1 MGLAFR
7 WYDTDPLLPLVAALL
22 FLCIGLILRLAGLRH
37 LPLILLGV
45 CLLGLWR
52 FETVQAEP
60 TPVLLRDGAQ
70 VTVRGKVANDPEA
83 TGGRIRFALD
93 VETLDGQLRQLDLG
107 FPVGTTRLLVYAHP
121 APELVSQRSLPY
133 FRFGDFLELSGRLQR
148 PQPIEGFDYPAYL
161 ESKGIFAVM
170 WASESAPL
178 AGDPERNEGE
188 YAWTNDEGLF
198 DRFKERVFDVRRQLF
213 RSLDESLPPEQAALA
228 QALLLGLRGQLPD
241 EVTENFRQTGTS
253 HLLAISGLHLGI
265 FLLVAVGVLQGT
277 LGRHTPTPLL
287 VTLCLVWLYVLL
299 SGAPPSV
306 IRAAIMGSI
315 YLAALGLGRPR
326 ESLLPALSLSALVMT
341 AVSPVLA
348 TQISFQ
354 LSFAAMAGIA
364 LSLPWQEA
372 TAKSIESHF
381 QTVNWQLGP
390 GLGAVLGWLAAG
402 MVISAAAT
410 LATLP
415 LVLVHFQQ
423 LPLLGIP
430 ATIIATPLLPF
441 CLVGAVAVAT
451 LGLVHPLLG
460 QAFGLVGAI
469 PLTLLL
475 QLVAWIPNWTV
486 AVTLEDSRLAWAWYG
501 ALLGVLVLA
510 NTRVYRLRV
519 LSRLRTIS
527 TATPLRDEVFVAGG
541 RLGGAPGGVILLA
554 VAMLVLAAI
563 YVTSQIIDGSD
574 NRLHV
579 HFLDVGQGDSIL
591 IELPGGGNVLV
602 DGGPDYAGGT
612 QAMAEILPA
621 WDRTLDLLVATHLDA
636 DHSRGLLKTLDNY
649 RVGLVLT
656 GAPHTESLLYPEW
669 KSALE
674 RGGHSAFK
682 VSAGQTVNLDGKV
695 SLRVLHPPSM
705 PLRGPAWDANN
716 NSVVIQLAYGEIT
729 FLLAGDIESEAER
742 YLVRNADSLESDVL
756 KAAHHGSNSSSTST
770 FLKAVNPD
778 WAVISAGQ
786 DNQYGHPHSDVL
798 SRLEQTVGKSGIF
811 DTATHGTISFST
823 DGERLWLRTER
834 GNPPAR
840 CRNSAGKFKSNNQNR
855 ALAAF
860 CGQPRNHSRSGE
872 LN

>member
-1 MGLAFR
+1 MKLTWLAAAWLLGLGLAFR
-7 WYDTDPLLPLVAALL
+7 WYDATPLLPLIAALL
-22 FLCIGLILRLAGLRH
+22 FLCVGLALRLAGLRH
-37 LPLILLGV
+37 LPLIMLGV
-45 CLLGLWR
+45 CLLGVWR

-60 TPVLLRDGAQ
+60 APVLLRDEAQ
-70 VTVRGKVANDPEA
+70 VTVRGKVADDPEA

-93 VETLDGQLRQLDLG
+93 VETLEGQVPALDMD
-107 FPVGTTRLLVYAHP
+107 FPVGSTRLLVYAHP
-121 APELVSQRSLPY
+121 APELVSQRPLPY
-133 FRFGDFLELSGRLQR
+133 FRFGDLLELSGRLQR

-161 ESKGIFAVM
+161 ESKGIFAVL
-170 WASESAPL
+170 WARESAPL
-178 AGDPERNEGE
+178 AGDPDRKAGG
-188 YAWTNDEGLF
+188 YALATGDALA
-198 DRFKERVFDVRRQLF
+198 DRFKGWVFDSRRHLF
-213 RSLDESLPPEQAALA
+213 RSLDKSLPPEQAALA
-228 QALLLGLRGQLPD
+228 QALLLGLRGQLPG

-277 LGRHTPTPLL
+277 LGRHTPAPLL
-287 VTLCLVWLYVLL
+287 VTLGLVWLYVLL

-326 ESLLPALSLSALVMT
+326 ESLLPALSLSAFVMT

-372 TAKSIESHF
+372 TGKLIESRF
-381 QTVNWQLGP
+381 QTVKWKLGP
-390 GLGAVLGWLAAG
+390 GLGAILGWMAAG

-430 ATIIATPLLPF
+430 ATIIATPFLPF
-441 CLVGAVAVAT
+441 CLVGAASVAV
-451 LGLVHPLLG
+451 LGLVHPLVG

-475 QLVAWIPNWTV
+475 RLVEWIPNWTV
-486 AVTLEDSRLAWAWYG
+486 AVTLEDSGLAWAWYG

-510 NTRVYRLRV
+510 DTSMYRVQV
-519 LSRLRTIS
+519 LSRLAMIS
-527 TATPLRDEVFVAGG
+527 SATPARDEALVAGG
-541 RLGGAPGGVILLA
+541 RLGAAPSGVILLA
-554 VAMLVLAAI
+554 AVMLVLAAA
-563 YVTSQIIDGSD
+563 YVISQIINGGD

-591 IELPGGGNVLV
+591 LELPEGGNVLV

-612 QAMAEILPA
+612 QAMAEILPP
-621 WDRTLDLLVATHLDA
+621 WDRSLDLLVATHLDA
-636 DHSRGLLKTLDNY
+636 DHSRGLLRVLENY
-649 RVGLVLT
+649 RVELVLA
-656 GAPHTESLLYPEW
+656 GAPDTESLLYPEW
-669 KSALE
+669 NSSLG
-674 RGGHSAFK
+674 RGGHNSITVA
-682 VSAGQTVNLDGKV
+682 AGQTVNLDGNV
-695 SLRVLHPPSM
+695 SLRVLHPPSI

-716 NSVVIQLAYGEIT
+716 NSVVLQLAYGENS

-756 KAAHHGSNSSSTST
+756 KVAHHGSSSSSTGT
-770 FLKAVNPD
+770 FLTAVNPE
-778 WAVISAGQ
+778 WAVISAGE

-811 DTATHGTISFST
+811 DTASQGTISFST
-823 DGERLWLRTER
+823 DGKRLWVKTER
-834 GNPPAR
+834 GNP
-840 CRNSAGKFKSNNQNR
+840 S
-855 ALAAF
+855 LAT
-860 CGQPRNHSRSGE
+860 QE
-872 LN
+872 